1 MLLLAGILL
10 LTPMPATASQRLA
23 DAEASASADHR
34 RAQRE
39 PHAYRSSIYPPGS
52 EFALCH
58 AQSQLMSAVV
68 GVLNESLTESV
79 KGFYKLRKAYMT
91 LDAILQAEVRYMKGR
106 YGGSL
111 GSTRSNSVESLRSN
125 RSARSMKAM
134 PGGFGD
140 ETAEDSVSSQ
150 QPMRSV
156 VDPVTNQTKAVDDTA
171 GQTGHQGAGD
181 QEEDEFFDAD
191 EDHQGSEIYLGH
203 GDVDGMNEQIS
214 DLSIQP
220 NGKPMEATR
229 QIPQRQ
235 FTTAG
240 LLNQDPGS
248 DVFANP
254 IDTFIHS
261 GSNLCFGLLLLM
273 ISLIPPAFGKLLFII
288 GFRGDRERGLKML
301 WQSSKFQNINGAM
314 AGLILLGYY
323 NGLVQFCEIIP
334 DDKDGEDNVEGYPK
348 RRCEILLAQM
358 RSRYPRSHLW
368 LLEEARMAAAN
379 KRPDDAIRLL
389 SGDTKSQLKQV
400 EALSMFEKSLN
411 AMYSH
416 RYELCAESFLEVSLP
431 PAPSQRV
438 SRHANRNPPPPS
450 RVQCLKLNSWSHALY
465 LYIAGCAHISLYRQH
480 KHTSP
485 ATARTHATE
494 ATTYLRQ
501 VPQHTGKKRIMARQL
516 PFDAFVGR
524 KLAKWEARAR
534 DWHVDLVDA
543 VGVDPIEEM
552 TYFWNGHQ
560 RMSDAQLTTSLTA
573 LAWSEDPASNPHWRR
588 EALDERAILA
598 VLRAAV
604 LRNQR
609 RFADAKG
616 VLAEVVLGRERAEF
630 KGQLR
635 DDWTCP
641 VAHYEMGAVCWMQRD
656 GGAGDAE
663 RVRECGEWL
672 EKVARWESF
681 GLDARIG
688 LKVTMGLDT
697 LKKYAGGGG
706 GGGGG
711 GGAVQAG

>member
-1 MLLLAGILL
+1 
-10 LTPMPATASQRLA
+10 
-23 DAEASASADHR
+23 
-34 RAQRE
+34 
-39 PHAYRSSIYPPGS
+39 
-52 EFALCH
+52 
-58 AQSQLMSAVV
+58 MSAVV

-91 LDAILQAEVRYMKGR
+91 LDAILQAEVRYMKGG

-140 ETAEDSVSSQ
+140 ETTEDSESPQ
-150 QPMRSV
+150 QSTRTV

-171 GQTGHQGAGD
+171 SQTKNQGEGD

-191 EDHQGSEIYLGH
+191 EDHQGSEISTHYLAH
-203 GDVDGMNEQIS
+203 GDVDGLNEQIS

-220 NGKPMEATR
+220 NGKPIEATR
-229 QIPQRQ
+229 PILQRQ

-261 GSNLCFGLLLLM
+261 GSNLYFGLLLLM

-348 RRCEILLAQM
+348 RRCEILLAEM

-438 SRHANRNPPPPS
+438 SRHANRNPPPPLEYS
-450 RVQCLKLNSWSHALY
+450 
-465 LYIAGCAHISLYRQH
+465 
-480 KHTSP
+480 
-485 ATARTHATE
+485 
-494 ATTYLRQ
+494 
-501 VPQHTGKKRIMARQL
+501 
-516 PFDAFVGR
+516 
-524 KLAKWEARAR
+524 
-534 DWHVDLVDA
+534 
-543 VGVDPIEEM
+543 
-552 TYFWNGHQ
+552 
-560 RMSDAQLTTSLTA
+560 
-573 LAWSEDPASNPHWRR
+573 AS
-588 EALDERAILA
+588 
-598 VLRAAV
+598 
-604 LRNQR
+604 
-609 RFADAKG
+609 
-616 VLAEVVLGRERAEF
+616 
-630 KGQLR
+630 
-635 DDWTCP
+635 
-641 VAHYEMGAVCWMQRD
+641 
-656 GGAGDAE
+656 
-663 RVRECGEWL
+663 
-672 EKVARWESF
+672 S
-681 GLDARIG
+681 
-688 LKVTMGLDT
+688 
-697 LKKYAGGGG
+697 
-706 GGGGG
+706 
-711 GGAVQAG
+711 

>member
-1 MLLLAGILL
+1 
-10 LTPMPATASQRLA
+10 
-23 DAEASASADHR
+23 
-34 RAQRE
+34 
-39 PHAYRSSIYPPGS
+39 
-52 EFALCH
+52 
-58 AQSQLMSAVV
+58 MSAVV

-91 LDAILQAEVRYMKGR
+91 LDAIVQAEARYMKR
-106 YGGSL
+106 RTGGSL

-134 PGGFGD
+134 PGSFGD
-140 ETAEDSVSSQ
+140 ETTEDIAPPR
-150 QPMRSV
+150 QPTRTL
-156 VDPVTNQTKAVDDTA
+156 VDPITNQVKAVDDTA
-171 GQTGHQGAGD
+171 SQTENQGEGD

-191 EDHQGSEIYLGH
+191 EDHQGSVTSANYPGH
-203 GDVDGMNEQIS
+203 GDVDGMTEQIS

-220 NGKPMEATR
+220 NGKPLEATR
-229 QIPQRQ
+229 PISQNQ
-235 FTTAG
+235 FTTARP
-240 LLNQDPGS
+240 LYQSLGS
-248 DVFANP
+248 EVFANP

-273 ISLIPPAFGKLLFII
+273 ISLIPPAWGKLLFII

-301 WQSSKFQNINGAM
+301 WQASKIQNINGAM
-314 AGLILLGYY
+314 AGLVLLGYY

-334 DDKDGEDNVEGYPK
+334 DDKDGEDNVEGFPK
-348 RRCEILLAQM
+348 RRCEILLAEM
-358 RSRYPRSHLW
+358 RCRYPRSHLW

-379 KRPDDAIRLL
+379 KRLDDAIRLL
-389 SGDTKSQLKQV
+389 SADTKSQLKQV

-431 PAPSQRV
+431 PAPSPEGI
-438 SRHANRNPPPPS
+438 HNANRNPSPL

-465 LYIAGCAHISLYRQH
+465 LYIAGCAHIALYRQH

-485 ATARTHATE
+485 ATARTHATK

-524 KLAKWEARAR
+524 KLAKWESRAR

-560 RMSDAQLTTSLTA
+560 RMSDAQLTTSLAA
-573 LAWSEDPASNPHWRR
+573 LAWSEDPAANPLWRR

-604 LRNQR
+604 LRNLR
-609 RFADAKG
+609 RFADAKA
-616 VLAEVVLGRERAEF
+616 VLVEVVLGRERAEF

-697 LKKYAGGGG
+697 LKKY
-706 GGGGG
+706 GGGG